1 MAAVMRILGWKAEGL
16 RCPDHEI
23 RCSNEDGEP
32 HPVTLV
38 QMPNGTGKTTTLE
51 LLRAALSGSATEEKF
66 DRAKIREYQKKDDER
81 SDGLFEVRL
90 LLNDR
95 RVTIRMEFDFENERI
110 YYKTTH
116 TAGQRNGFHP
126 PSDFRRFMNENFVN
140 FYVFDGELAQD
151 LLDREK
157 SDAEIVVEYLFQ
169 ISLLQNL
176 KKKVSEYWDDK
187 TQHVDANE
195 ERDLSRRRNR
205 LENRLDQ
212 LKKRRQQLIEKR
224 DALCDE
230 WRKVKEELK
239 NKESIYNHEIMKEKV
254 LSEKLKSA
262 ETEANQL
269 KAKVR
274 EEALE
279 TLDMMRAPHAISS
292 AFAKAIMDFKTG
304 LDRVKLPERAAREF
318 FEELANEPDCVCGRP
333 IDNKIREVIKS
344 RAEQYLGSE
353 NVAFLNSMKSAI
365 QAAVGTSIDKPSQE
379 LNNKITILA
388 ESVSEERTASNDFD
402 ALRLEAEQSDPAV
415 ARAREEIN
423 ALKEKL
429 SGIDDELK
437 KFESRDQERGDE
449 RTFGIEVINERIERA
464 EKKLAEITETME
476 LKSKRDILLRILE
489 NVHEK
494 ARDEITKE
502 ICAEANRRIR
512 ELMPYNDIMVDR
524 IEKCLILKGQEGG
537 SVGETLSVAWGFL
550 ATLFHRSE
558 YELPFVVDSPAGAI
572 DLAVR
577 PKIGQL
583 IPNLT
588 GQFIAFTISAE
599 REQFVGPLKGASSE
613 EVQFVTLFR
622 KGPSEI
628 ESRAKA
634 FGLCKETVDGLNVS
648 GEAFFNEFQLN
659 DEEGA

>member
-51 LLRAALSGSATEEKF
+51 LLRAALSGSAAEGKR
-66 DRAKIREYQKKDDER
+66 DRAEIREYQKKNNER

-116 TAGQRNGFHP
+116 TAGQRDGFHP

-140 FYVFDGELAQD
+140 FYVFNGELAQN

-169 ISLLQNL
+169 ISLLQSL
-176 KKKVSEYWDDK
+176 KKKVAEYWDDK
-187 TQHVDANE
+187 TQHVNATE
-195 ERDLSRRRNR
+195 ERGLSRRRNR
-205 LENRLDQ
+205 LDL
-212 LKKRRQQLIEKR
+212 LKKRRQQLIEER
-224 DALCDE
+224 DVLRE
-230 WRKVKEELK
+230 ERSKVEEGLK
-239 NKESIYNHEIMKEKV
+239 NKEGVYNHEIGKV
-254 LSEKLKSA
+254 EVISEKLKSA

-279 TLDMMRAPHAISS
+279 TLDMMRAPHAISP
-292 AFAKAIMDFKTG
+292 AFAKAIMDLKTG

-318 FEELANEPDCVCGRP
+318 FEELADESDCVCGRP
-333 IDNKIREVIKS
+333 IDDKIRAVIKS
-344 RAEQYLGSE
+344 RAGQYLGSE
-353 NVAFLNSMKSAI
+353 DVAFLNSMKSAI
-365 QAAVGTSIDKPSQE
+365 QATVGTSTDKPSQE

-423 ALKEKL
+423 VLKKKL
-429 SGIDDELK
+429 LGIDDELK
-437 KFESRDQERGDE
+437 KFESRDQEQGNE

-464 EKKLAEITETME
+464 EKNLAEITETME

-502 ICAEANRRIR
+502 ICAEANKRIH
-512 ELMPYNDIMVDR
+512 ELMPYNDILIDR
-524 IEKCLILKGQEGG
+524 IEKCLILQEQEGG
-537 SVGETLSVAWGFL
+537 SAGETLSVAWVSWQHCFIVQSTNYHL
-550 ATLFHRSE
+550 S
-558 YELPFVVDSPAGAI
+558 
-572 DLAVR
+572 
-577 PKIGQL
+577 
-583 IPNLT
+583 LT
-588 GQFIAFTISAE
+588 ARQEQSTWPCVQKSA
-599 REQFVGPLKGASSE
+599 
-613 EVQFVTLFR
+613 
-622 KGPSEI
+622 
-628 ESRAKA
+628 
-634 FGLCKETVDGLNVS
+634 N
-648 GEAFFNEFQLN
+648 
-659 DEEGA
+659 

>member
-23 RCSNEDGEP
+23 RCSSEDGDP

-51 LLRAALSGSATEEKF
+51 LLRAALSGSAEEEKW
-66 DRAKIREYQKKDDER
+66 DRAKIREYQKKNDER

-95 RVTIRMEFDFENERI
+95 RVTVRMEFDFENEHI

-116 TAGQRNGFHP
+116 ADGQRNGFHP

-140 FYVFDGELAQD
+140 FYVFNGELAQD

-176 KKKVSEYWDDK
+176 KKKVAEYWAGK
-187 TQHVDANE
+187 TQHVDATE
-195 ERDLSRRRNR
+195 ERGLSRRRNR
-205 LENRLDQ
+205 LDL
-212 LKKRRQQLIEKR
+212 LKKHLQQLIEER
-224 DALCDE
+224 DALRDE
-230 WRKVKEELK
+230 RIKVEEELK
-239 NKESIYNHEIMKEKV
+239 NKESVYNHEIRKV
-254 LSEKLKSA
+254 EDLSEKLKSA
-262 ETEANQL
+262 ETEADQL
-269 KAKVR
+269 KAKVQ

-279 TLDMMRAPHAISS
+279 TLDMMRSPHAISPT
-292 AFAKAIMDFKTG
+292 FAKAIMDLKTG

-318 FEELANEPDCVCGRP
+318 FEELADELDCVCGRP
-333 IDNKIREVIKS
+333 IDDKIKEVIKS
-344 RAEQYLGSE
+344 RAGQYLGSE
-353 NVAFLNSMKSAI
+353 DVAFLNSMKSAI

-388 ESVSEERTASNDFD
+388 ESVSEERTASNDVD

-429 SGIDDELK
+429 LDIDGDLK
-437 KFESRDQERGDE
+437 KFESRDQEQGDE
-449 RTFGIEVINERIERA
+449 RTFGIEVITERIERA

-494 ARDEITKE
+494 ARDEITKA

-512 ELMPYNDIMVDR
+512 ELMPYNNIPIDR
-524 IEKCLILKGQEGG
+524 IEKCLILQGQEGG
-537 SVGETLSVAWGFL
+537 SEGENLSVAWGFL

-558 YELPFVVDSPAGAI
+558 HKLPFVVDSPAGSI

-583 IPNLT
+583 IPSLT
-588 GQFIAFTISAE
+588 GQFIAFMISSE
-599 REQFVGPLKGASSE
+599 REQFVEPLKRESSK

-634 FGLCKETVDGLNVS
+634 FGLYEKTVDGLNVS

>member
-1 MAAVMRILGWKAEGL
+1 MAAVMRILGWRAEGL

-23 RCSNEDGEP
+23 RCSSEDGEP

-51 LLRAALSGSATEEKF
+51 LLRAALSGSAAEEKW
-66 DRAKIREYQKKDDER
+66 DRAKIREYKKKNDER

-140 FYVFDGELAQD
+140 FYVFDGELAQN

-157 SDAEIVVEYLFQ
+157 SNAETVVEYLFQ

-176 KKKVSEYWDDK
+176 KKKVAEYWDNK
-187 TQHVDANE
+187 TQHVNATE
-195 ERDLSRRRNR
+195 ERGLSRRR
-205 LENRLDQ
+205 NRLDQ
-212 LKKRRQQLIEKR
+212 LKKRRQQLIEER

-230 WRKVKEELK
+230 RSEVEEGLK
-239 NKESIYNHEIMKEKV
+239 NKEGVYNHEIMKVEV
-254 LSEKLKSA
+254 LSENLKSA
-262 ETEANQL
+262 ETKADQL

-279 TLDMMRAPHAISS
+279 TLDMMRAPHAISP
-292 AFAKAIMDFKTG
+292 AFAEAIMGLKTG

-318 FEELANEPDCVCGRP
+318 FEELADEPNCVCGRP
-333 IDNKIREVIKS
+333 IDDKIKGVIKG
-344 RAEQYLGSE
+344 RAGQYLGSE

-365 QAAVGTSIDKPSQE
+365 QASVGTSIDKPSQE

-388 ESVSEERTASNDFD
+388 ESVSEERTASNDVD

-415 ARAREEIN
+415 AQAREEIN

-429 SGIDDELK
+429 SGIDEELK
-437 KFESRDQERGDE
+437 KFESRDQEQGDE

-476 LKSKRDILLRILE
+476 LKSKRDILLRILK

-512 ELMPYNDIMVDR
+512 ELMPYNNIMVDR
-524 IEKCLILKGQEGG
+524 IEKCLILQGQEGG

-558 YELPFVVDSPAGAI
+558 HELPFVVDSPAGSI

-583 IPNLT
+583 IPSLT
-588 GQFIAFTISAE
+588 GQFIAFTISSE
-599 REQFVGPLKGASSE
+599 REKFVEPLRKASRE

-628 ESRAKA
+628 ESRAKT
-634 FGLCKETVDGLNVS
+634 FDLCKETVDGLNVS
-648 GEAFFNEFQLN
+648 GEAFFNEFQLV
-659 DEEGA
+659 EESA

>member
-23 RCSNEDGEP
+23 RCSNEDGELN
-32 HPVTLV
+32 PVTLV

-51 LLRAALSGSATEEKF
+51 LLRVALSGSAAEEKW
-66 DRAKIREYQKKDDER
+66 DRAKIREYQKKNNER

-151 LLDREK
+151 LLDHEK

-176 KKKVSEYWDDK
+176 KKKVAKYWNDK
-187 TQHVDANE
+187 TQHVDATE
-195 ERDLSRRRNR
+195 KQGLSRRRNR
-205 LENRLDQ
+205 LDQ
-212 LKKRRQQLIEKR
+212 LKRHRQQLIEKR

-230 WRKVKEELK
+230 RSKVEEGLK
-239 NKESIYNHEIMKEKV
+239 NKEGVYKHEIGKVEV

-262 ETEANQL
+262 ETEADQL

-279 TLDMMRAPHAISS
+279 TLDMMRTPYAISPT
-292 AFAKAIMDFKTG
+292 FAKAIMDLKTG

-318 FEELANEPDCVCGRP
+318 FEELADEPDCVCGRP
-333 IDNKIREVIKS
+333 IDDKIKEIIKS

-353 NVAFLNSMKSAI
+353 DVAFLNSMKSAI
-365 QAAVGTSIDKPSQE
+365 QAAVGTSIDKPAQE
-379 LNNKITILA
+379 LNDKITILA
-388 ESVSEERTASNDFD
+388 ESVSEDRTASNDVD

-415 ARAREEIN
+415 AQAREEIN
-423 ALKEKL
+423 ALKEER
-429 SGIDDELK
+429 SGIDEELK
-437 KFESRDQERGDE
+437 KFESRDQEKGDE

-512 ELMPYNDIMVDR
+512 ELMPHNNIPIDR
-524 IEKCLILKGQEGG
+524 IEKCLILQGQESG
-537 SVGETLSVAWGFL
+537 SEGETLSVAWGFL

-558 YELPFVVDSPAGAI
+558 HKLPFVVDSPAGSI

-583 IPNLT
+583 IPSLT
-588 GQFIAFTISAE
+588 GQFIAFMISSE
-599 REQFVGPLKGASSE
+599 REQFVEPLKRESSK

-622 KGPSEI
+622 RGPSEI

-634 FGLCKETVDGLNVS
+634 LGLCKETVDGLNVS

>member
-51 LLRAALSGSATEEKF
+51 LLRAALSGSATEEKWN
-66 DRAKIREYQKKDDER
+66 RAKIREYKKKNNER

-95 RVTIRMEFDFENERI
+95 RVTIRMEFDFESERI

-126 PSDFRRFMNENFVN
+126 PSDFRRFLNENFVN
-140 FYVFDGELAQD
+140 FYVFNGELAQD
-151 LLDREK
+151 LLAHEK

-176 KKKVSEYWDDK
+176 KKKVDEYWDDK
-187 TQHVDANE
+187 TQHVNATE
-195 ERDLSRRRNR
+195 ERGLSRRRNR
-205 LENRLDQ
+205 LDL
-212 LKKRRQQLIEKR
+212 LKKRRQQLIEDR
-224 DALCDE
+224 DALLDE
-230 WRKVKEELK
+230 RSKVEEGLK
-239 NKESIYNHEIMKEKV
+239 NKEGVYNHEIMKEKV

-262 ETEANQL
+262 ETKADQL

-279 TLDMMRAPHAISS
+279 TLDMMRAPHAISP
-292 AFAKAIMDFKTG
+292 AFAEAIMGLKTG

-318 FEELANEPDCVCGRP
+318 FEELADEPDCVCGRP
-333 IDNKIREVIKS
+333 IDDKIRGVIKS
-344 RAEQYLGSE
+344 RAGQYLGSE
-353 NVAFLNSMKSAI
+353 DVAFLNSMKSAI

-429 SGIDDELK
+429 SGIDNELK
-437 KFESRDQERGDE
+437 KFESRDQEQSDE

-464 EKKLAEITETME
+464 EKKLAEITKTME

-494 ARDEITKE
+494 ARDKITKE

-512 ELMPYNDIMVDR
+512 ELMPYNNIMIDR
-524 IEKCLILKGQEGG
+524 IEKCLILQGQEGG

-558 YELPFVVDSPAGAI
+558 HELPFVVDSPAGAI

-583 IPNLT
+583 IPSLT
-588 GQFIAFTISAE
+588 GQFIAFTISSE
-599 REQFVGPLKGASSE
+599 REQFVEPLRRASSE

-628 ESRAKA
+628 ESRAKT
-634 FGLCKETVDGLNVS
+634 FDLCKETVDGLNVS
-648 GEAFFNEFQLN
+648 GEAFFNEFQLV
-659 DEEGA
+659 EESA